1 MVILRRAPAPAA
13 VRVTLDE
20 RQQAALD
27 SSAHVLRVLGG
38 PGSGKSTL
46 AVELVADAVQR
57 RGLRA
62 DSCLVLTSSRRA
74 AGELR
79 EQVTARLGGTS
90 TESLARTWQAFG
102 FGVLRA
108 EAALRGEPAPR
119 LLNGPEQDVILRDLL
134 AGHAS
139 GEVPGP
145 DWPEQLR
152 EALGTRGF
160 RNELRDLLMRAV
172 ELGQTPDDLARLAVE
187 HDRPEWAAAAHVLR
201 EYDEVTSLSRHG
213 SYDPAWVL
221 TAVAELLADDPSAL
235 DRVHE
240 RIRLVVVDEAQEL
253 TSAAAR
259 LLRVLAGPGGPRIVL
274 IGDPDVAVQTFRGAD
289 PRFLA
294 DGWRDLADAGR
305 DPRFVGGLFD
315 LIDDLGGEASSE
327 TVVLDRS
334 HRLGSALVGV
344 ADRVSRR
351 IGALGGGEQRRM
363 APAVDDPS
371 RATMEVALLR
381 SAAQETAHVAAVLR
395 RAHLV
400 EGVPWT
406 DMAVVVRGSA
416 RADAMRRLLAHA
428 GVPVEAGTAETPV
441 RDESAVRPLLHL
453 LDESIAM
460 ARAEHRGE
468 RHAID
473 PVRAADLLLS
483 PVGGSDAVAL
493 RRLRR
498 SLRQEELASGGGRSS
513 DELLAELVQSPARAA
528 LLGSTGRPAAR
539 IAEALAA
546 GTAAARVA
554 GDGRWDRGVTAES
567 VLWAIWQG
575 LGLAEG
581 WRRQALAG
589 GSSGERAD
597 RDLDAV
603 LALFDAAGAFVDRL
617 PTAGP
622 DKFLEHI
629 QGQDVP
635 GDTLLVGAQSG
646 GRVAL
651 LTPQTAAGRQW
662 RIVVVAGVQ
671 EGVWPDLRLR
681 GSVLGSEDLV
691 DVVAH
696 RPLGFRAAQAA
707 VRYDE
712 TRLFLVAV
720 TRATERLLV
729 TAVGNED
736 EQPSVY
742 LDLVDPPAS
751 TRLADEVRPYS
762 EVARTMTLPGL
773 VGELRREAV
782 SPDPGVAEPA
792 LNLLAAAARE
802 GVRGADPRSWWAL
815 RSVTSDR
822 PVRRPD
828 EPVPVSPSKVT
839 YFAEC
844 GMRWFLTSVGGEG
857 VSLGAA
863 SVGTF
868 VHDIVAEL
876 PDAPL
881 ETLERE
887 VDERWGRLGLKPGWV
902 TERTR
907 KEAHEMV
914 ARFAAYRASAE
925 RDWER
930 VGIETDFRVTVGRA
944 VVAGRVDR
952 IERNADGHVRI
963 VDLKTGKSKPTKAEL
978 ATHGQLGTY
987 QVAVEEG
994 GFAQLGDQ
1002 SAGAALVFI
1011 GKGGL
1016 TGLKPSVLTQDP
1028 LAGSTDPTWARALV
1042 EETAEGMGAAE
1053 FRASQGKACETCPV
1067 RSSCPVQPEGDA
1079 L

>member
-1 MVILRRAPAPAA
+1 MVILRRAPALVSA
-13 VRVTLDE
+13 RVSLDE

-27 SSAHVLRVLGG
+27 SRARVLRVLGG
-38 PGSGKSTL
+38 PGTGKSTL
-46 AVELVADAVQR
+46 AVEIVVDAVIRQ
-57 RGLRA
+57 GLRA
-62 DSCLVLTSSRRA
+62 DSCLVLTSSRSA
-74 AGELR
+74 AAALR
-79 EQVTARLGGTS
+79 QQVTARLGGTS
-90 TESLARTWQAFG
+90 TESLARTWQALG
-102 FGVLRA
+102 FGVLRV
-108 EAALRGEPAPR
+108 EAALRGEPPPR
-119 LLNGPEQDVILRDLL
+119 LLNGPEQDVVLRDLL

-139 GEVPGP
+139 GEVAGP
-145 DWPEQLR
+145 QWPTDLR

-172 ELGQTPDDLARLAVE
+172 ELGQGPEDLERLGFD
-187 HDRPEWAAAAHVLR
+187 HDRPEWVAAAHVLR
-201 EYDEVTSLSRHG
+201 EYDEVTALSRHG

-221 TAVAELLADDPSAL
+221 TAVADLLEDDPSAL
-235 DRVHE
+235 SRLHA
-240 RIRLVVVDEAQEL
+240 RIRLVVVDDAQEI
-253 TSAAAR
+253 TAAAAR
-259 LLRVLAGPGGPRIVL
+259 LLRVIAPGGPRVVL
-274 IGDPDVAVQTFRGAD
+274 VGDPDVAVQTFRGAD

-294 DGWRDLADAGR
+294 SGWSDLAAATR
-305 DPRFVGGLFD
+305 DPRLSGGLFD
-315 LIDDLGGEASSE
+315 LIDDLDDLDQGE
-327 TVVLDRS
+327 TVVMDHT
-334 HRLGSALVGV
+334 HRLGTELTAV

-351 IGALGGGEQRRM
+351 IGALGGGEQRRLTS
-363 APAVDDPS
+363 AVAQPARGTV
-371 RATMEVALLR
+371 EVALLR
-381 SAAQETAHVAAVLR
+381 SAAQETAHVAALLR

-416 RADAMRRLLAHA
+416 RADTMRRLLGQA
-428 GVPVEAGTAETPV
+428 GVPVQAGAAEAPV

-453 LDESIAM
+453 LDESIAI

-468 RHAID
+468 QHVID
-473 PVRAADLLLS
+473 PVRAADLVVS
-483 PVGGSDAVAL
+483 PVGGSDTVGL

-498 SLRQEELASGGGRSS
+498 TLRHDELASGGARSS
-513 DELLAELVQSPARAA
+513 DELLADLLQFAPRAH
-528 LLGSTGRPAAR
+528 LLGSTGRPAER
-539 IAEALAA
+539 IANALADGA
-546 GTAAARVA
+546 SAARVA
-554 GDGRWDRGVTAES
+554 DDGRWAPGVTAES

-575 LGLAEG
+575 AGVAEG

-589 GSSGERAD
+589 GTSGARAD

-622 DKFLEHI
+622 DSFLEHV
-629 QGQDVP
+629 QSQDVP
-635 GDTLLVGAQSG
+635 GDTLLVGGQSG

-651 LTPQTAAGRQW
+651 LTPQTAAGREW

-691 DVVAH
+691 DVVAQ
-696 RPLGFRAAQAA
+696 RPSGFRAAQAA

-742 LDLVDPPAS
+742 LDLVDPPAT
-751 TRLADEVRPYS
+751 TRLADEVRPHS

-773 VGELRREAV
+773 VGELRREVV
-782 SPDPGVAEPA
+782 SGDAGVAEPA
-792 LNLLAAAARE
+792 LSLLAAAARE
-802 GVRGADPRSWWAL
+802 GVRGADPTSWWAL
-815 RSVTSDR
+815 RSLTSDR

-844 GMRWFLTSVGGEG
+844 GLRWFLTSVGGEG

-876 PDAPL
+876 PDASRDEL
-881 ETLERE
+881 THE
-887 VDERWGRLGLKPGWV
+887 VDARWGRLGLRPGWV

-907 KEAHEMV
+907 AEARDMV
-914 ARFAAYRASAE
+914 ARFTAYRDGAE
-925 RDWER
+925 RDWQR
-930 VGIETDFRVTVGRA
+930 VGIEGAFRVTVGRA

-952 IERNADGHVRI
+952 IERDVDGALRI
-963 VDLKTGKSKPTKAEL
+963 IDLKTGKSKPTHAEL
-978 ATHGQLGTY
+978 GQHGQLGAY

-994 GFAQLGDQ
+994 GFAELGER

-1016 TGLKPSVLTQDP
+1016 TGLQPSVLSQES
-1028 LAGSTDPTWARALV
+1028 LARSDDPTWARTLV
-1042 EETAEGMGAAE
+1042 EETAEGMGAAD
-1053 FRASQGKACETCPV
+1053 FRAVQGKSCETCPV

>member
-1 MVILRRAPAPAA
+1 MVILRRAPALAPAQ
-13 VRVTLDE
+13 VRLDE

-27 SSAHVLRVLGG
+27 STARVLRVLGG
-38 PGSGKSTL
+38 PGTGKSTL
-46 AVELVADAVQR
+46 AVELVVDAVR
-57 RGLRA
+57 RQGLRA
-62 DSCLVLTSSRRA
+62 DACLVLTSSRSAA
-74 AGELR
+74 AGLR
-79 EQVTARLGGTS
+79 QQVTARLGGTS

-102 FGVLRA
+102 FGVLRV
-108 EAALRGEPAPR
+108 ETALRGDPPPR

-134 AGHAS
+134 AGHLS
-139 GEVPGP
+139 GEVAGP
-145 DWPEQLR
+145 VWPEELR
-152 EALGTRGF
+152 EALTTRGF

-172 ELGQTPDDLARLAVE
+172 ELGQGPDELAQLAIE

-201 EYDEVTSLSRHG
+201 EYDQVTSFSRHG

-221 TAVAELLADDPSAL
+221 TAVAELLDEDASAL
-235 DRVHE
+235 DRLHE
-240 RIRLVVVDEAQEL
+240 RIRLVVVDDAQEL

-259 LLRVLAGPGGPRIVL
+259 LLRVVARPGGPRVVL
-274 IGDPDVAVQTFRGAD
+274 LGDPDCAVQTFRGAD

-294 DGWRDLADAGR
+294 DGWTDLAGSGR

-315 LIDDLGGEASSE
+315 LIDDLDEGASE
-327 TVVLDRS
+327 TVVLDRT
-334 HRLGSALVGV
+334 HRLGAAMAGT

-363 APAVDDPS
+363 TPAATDPTRGS
-371 RATMEVALLR
+371 VEVALLR
-381 SAAQETAHVAAVLR
+381 SAAQETAHVAALLR

-406 DMAVVVRGSA
+406 DMAVVVRGSG
-416 RADAMRRLLAHA
+416 RADTMRRLLGQA
-428 GVPVEAGTAETPV
+428 GVPVEAGSAETPV

-453 LDESIAM
+453 LEESIEI

-468 RHAID
+468 AHVID
-473 PVRAADLLLS
+473 PVRAADLVLS
-483 PVGGSDAVAL
+483 PVGGSDTVGL

-498 SLRQEELASGGGRSS
+498 LLRQDELASGGGRSS
-513 DELLAELVQSPARAA
+513 DELLAELLQAPPRAR
-528 LLGSTGRPAAR
+528 LLGSTGRPAER
-539 IAEALAA
+539 IATALAA
-546 GTAAARVA
+546 GAAAARV
-554 GDGRWDRGVTAES
+554 GDDGRWAQGVSAES
-567 VLWAIWQG
+567 VLWAIWEG
-575 LGLAEG
+575 AGVAEG

-589 GSSGERAD
+589 GTSGERAD

-635 GDTLLVGAQSG
+635 GDTLLVGGQSG

-691 DVVAH
+691 DVVAQ

-742 LDLVDPPAS
+742 LDLVDPPAT
-751 TRLADEVRPYS
+751 TRLADEVRPHS

-815 RSVTSDR
+815 RSVTSER

-844 GMRWFLTSVGGEG
+844 GLRWFLTSVGGEG

-881 ETLERE
+881 EQLKHE

-902 TERTR
+902 TDRTHQ
-907 KEAHEMV
+907 EAHDMV
-914 ARFAAYRASAE
+914 ARFAAYRDGAE
-925 RDWER
+925 RDWQR
-930 VGIETDFRVTVGRA
+930 VGIETDFRVEIGRA

-952 IERNADGHVRI
+952 IERDAEGRLRI
-963 VDLKTGKSKPTKAEL
+963 IDLKTGKSKPTRAEL
-978 ATHGQLGTY
+978 AEHGQLGAY

-994 GFAQLGDQ
+994 GFPGLGER

-1016 TGLKPSVLTQDP
+1016 SGLKPSVLPQPP
-1028 LAGSTDPTWARALV
+1028 LTSSEDPTWARRLV
-1042 EETAEGMGAAE
+1042 QETAEGMGGAE
-1053 FRASQGKACETCPV
+1053 FRATQGKACETCPV
-1067 RSSCPVQPEGDA
+1067 RSACPVQPEGDA

>member
-1 MVILRRAPAPAA
+1 MVILRRAPALAA
-13 VRVTLDE
+13 ARVRLDD

-27 SSAHVLRVLGG
+27 SSARVLRVLGG
-38 PGSGKSTL
+38 PGTGKSTL
-46 AVELVADAVQR
+46 AVELVVDAVRQQ
-57 RGLRA
+57 GLRA
-62 DSCLVLTSSRRA
+62 DSCLVLTSSRSA
-74 AGELR
+74 AATLR
-79 EQVTARLGGTS
+79 QQVTARLGGTS

-108 EAALRGEPAPR
+108 EAALRGDPPPR

-139 GEVPGP
+139 GEVAGP
-145 DWPEQLR
+145 EWPDELR
-152 EALGTRGF
+152 EALTTRGF
-160 RNELRDLLMRAV
+160 RNELRDLLMRSV
-172 ELGQTPDDLARLAVE
+172 ELGQGPDDLARLAVE

-201 EYDEVTSLSRHG
+201 EYDQVTSFTRHG

-221 TAVAELLADDPSAL
+221 TAAAELLDDDPSAL
-235 DRVHE
+235 DRLHE

-259 LLRVLAGPGGPRIVL
+259 LLRVVARPGGPRVVL

-294 DGWRDLADAGR
+294 DGWTDLAGAGR

-315 LIDDLGGEASSE
+315 LLDDRDGGE
-327 TVVLDRS
+327 TVVLDRT
-334 HRLGSALVGV
+334 HRLGAAMAGV

-351 IGALGGGEQRRM
+351 IGALGGGEQRRLTS
-363 APAVDDPS
+363 ATDDPA
-371 RATMEVALLR
+371 RGTVEVALLR
-381 SAAQETAHVAAVLR
+381 SAAQETAHVAALLR

-406 DMAVVVRGSA
+406 DMAVVVRGSG
-416 RADAMRRLLAHA
+416 RADTMRRLLGQA
-428 GVPVEAGTAETPV
+428 GVPVEAGSAEAPV

-453 LDESIAM
+453 LEESIEI
-460 ARAEHRGE
+460 ARAEQRGE
-468 RHAID
+468 THTID
-473 PVRAADLLLS
+473 PVRAADLVLS
-483 PVGGSDAVAL
+483 PVGGSDTVGL

-498 SLRQEELASGGGRSS
+498 LLRQDELAAGGGRSS
-513 DELLAELVQSPARAA
+513 DELLAELLQSPPRPRT
-528 LLGSTGRPAAR
+528 LGSTARPADR
-539 IAEALAA
+539 IATALAA
-546 GTAAARVA
+546 GAAAARVDD
-554 GDGRWDRGVTAES
+554 DGRWARGVTAES

-575 LGLAEG
+575 AGVAEG
-581 WRRQALAG
+581 WRRQALSG
-589 GSSGERAD
+589 GASGERAD

-622 DKFLEHI
+622 DTFLEHI

-691 DVVAH
+691 DVVAQ

-742 LDLVDPPAS
+742 LDLVDPPAT
-751 TRLADEVRPYS
+751 TRLADEVRPHS

-782 SPDPGVAEPA
+782 DPDPGVAEPA
-792 LNLLAAAARE
+792 LNLLAVAARE
-802 GVRGADPRSWWAL
+802 GVRGADPSSWWAL
-815 RSVTSDR
+815 RSVTSER

-839 YFAEC
+839 YFSEC
-844 GMRWFLTSVGGEG
+844 GLRWFLTSVGGEG

-881 ETLERE
+881 VELKRE

-902 TERTR
+902 TDRTHQ
-907 KEAHEMV
+907 EAHDMV
-914 ARFAAYRASAE
+914 ARFAAYRAGAE
-925 RDWER
+925 REWER
-930 VGIETDFRVTVGRA
+930 VGIETDFRVEVGRA

-952 IERNADGHVRI
+952 IERDTEGRLRI

-978 ATHGQLGTY
+978 AEHGQLGAY

-994 GFAQLGDQ
+994 GFPDLGER

-1016 TGLKPSVLTQDP
+1016 SGLKPSVLPQPP
-1028 LAGSTDPTWARALV
+1028 LAGSTDPTWARTLV
-1042 EETAEGMGAAE
+1042 EQTAEGMGAGE

>member
-1 MVILRRAPAPAA
+1 
-13 VRVTLDE
+13 
-20 RQQAALD
+20 
-27 SSAHVLRVLGG
+27 
-38 PGSGKSTL
+38 
-46 AVELVADAVQR
+46 
-57 RGLRA
+57 
-62 DSCLVLTSSRRA
+62 
-74 AGELR
+74 
-79 EQVTARLGGTS
+79 
-90 TESLARTWQAFG
+90 
-102 FGVLRA
+102 VLRA
-108 EAALRGEPAPR
+108 EAALRGDPPPR

-139 GEVPGP
+139 GDVPGP
-145 DWPEQLR
+145 AWPEQLR
-152 EALGTRGF
+152 EALTTRGF
-160 RNELRDLLMRAV
+160 RNELRDLLMRSV
-172 ELGQTPDDLARLAVE
+172 ELGQGPDDLARLAAD
-187 HDRPEWAAAAHVLR
+187 HHRPEWAAAAHVLR
-201 EYDEVTSLSRHG
+201 EYDEVTSFSRHG

-221 TAVAELLADDPSAL
+221 TAVAELLDEEPPAL
-235 DRVHE
+235 DRLHE

-259 LLRVLAGPGGPRIVL
+259 LLRVAARAGGPRVVL

-294 DGWRDLADAGR
+294 DGWAELAGAGR

-315 LIDDLGGEASSE
+315 LLDQSGESE
-327 TVVLDRS
+327 TVVLDRT
-334 HRLGSALVGV
+334 HRLGSAMVGV

-363 APAVDDPS
+363 TSATEHPS
-371 RATMEVALLR
+371 RGRVEVALLR
-381 SAAQETAHVAAVLR
+381 SAAQETAHVAALLR

-406 DMAVVVRGSA
+406 DMAVVVRGSG
-416 RADAMRRLLAHA
+416 RADTMRRLLGQA
-428 GVPVEAGTAETPV
+428 GVPVQAGIAETPV

-453 LDESIAM
+453 LDECISIAR
-460 ARAEHRGE
+460 ARARGE
-468 RHAID
+468 THVID
-473 PVRAADLLLS
+473 PVRAADLVLS
-483 PVGGSDAVAL
+483 PLGGSDTVAL

-498 SLRQEELASGGGRSS
+498 LLRQEELASGGGRPS
-513 DELLAELVQSPARAA
+513 DELLAELLQSPARAR
-528 LLGSTGRPAAR
+528 LIGSTARPAERVAT
-539 IAEALAA
+539 AMAA
-546 GTAAARVA
+546 GVAAARLDD
-554 GDGRWDRGVTAES
+554 GGRWAGGVTAES

-575 LGLAEG
+575 SGVAEG

-589 GSSGERAD
+589 GTSGDRAD

-635 GDTLLVGAQSG
+635 GDTLLVGGQSG

-691 DVVAH
+691 DVVAR

-742 LDLVDPPAS
+742 LDLVDPPAT
-751 TRLADEVRPYS
+751 TRLADEVRPHTD
-762 EVARTMTLPGL
+762 VARTMTLPGL

-782 SPDPGVAEPA
+782 SPDPRLAEPA
-792 LNLLAAAARE
+792 LDLLAAAARE
-802 GVRGADPRSWWAL
+802 GVRGADPGSWWGL
-815 RSVTSDR
+815 RAVTSER
-822 PVRRPD
+822 PVRRPE

-844 GMRWFLTSVGGEG
+844 GLRWFLTSVGGEG

-881 ETLERE
+881 DDLKAE
-887 VDERWGRLGLKPGWV
+887 VDARWGRLGLKPGWV
-902 TERTR
+902 TDRTHQQ
-907 KEAHEMV
+907 AHDMV
-914 ARFAAYRASAE
+914 ARFAAYRDSAE
-925 RDWER
+925 RDWHR
-930 VGIETDFRVTVGRA
+930 VGIETDFRVEVGRA

-952 IERNADGHVRI
+952 IERNPEGHVRI
-963 VDLKTGKSKPTKAEL
+963 VDLKTGKSKPSRAEL
-978 ATHGQLGTY
+978 AAHGQLGAY

-994 GFAQLGDQ
+994 GFPDLGDR

-1016 TGLKPSVLTQDP
+1016 SGLKPSVLAQDP
-1028 LAGSTDPTWARALV
+1028 LVGSADPTWARALV
-1042 EETAEGMGAAE
+1042 EETAERMGAGE
-1053 FRASQGKACETCPV
+1053 FRAAQGKACETCPV